1 MPPPLKKQKLSSS
14 KNPSKTSQPSEIL
27 FNPTARQDYLTGFH
41 KRKVARADR
50 ARELAQ
56 KKDKEEKVLARKQL
70 REQRKEDLSQHV
82 AEFQRELQRM
92 NEDVE
97 KAASEAGE
105 NSDAGADEAEVEV
118 QDVTAQESEYVDEDK
133 YTTVTVSAMD
143 DTPTDDELDA
153 SAARKA
159 AEAKLKAET
168 DAKELEERRKKRPWL
183 KEKPDDGKPK
193 AKKKKFRYESK
204 HERRET
210 RNKQKAK
217 NSKQAAARKGEK
229 GEKGDRK

>member
-1 MPPPLKKQKLSSS
+1 MPPPLKRQKLSSA

-92 NEDVE
+92 NDDVE
-97 KAASEAGE
+97 APGKLAEDEGTD
-105 NSDAGADEAEVEV
+105 NGEAEIEVE
-118 QDVTAQESEYVDEDK
+118 DVTAQESEYVDEDK

-153 SAARKA
+153 VAARKA

>member
-1 MPPPLKKQKLSSS
+1 MPPPLKRQKLSSS
-14 KNPSKTSQPSEIL
+14 KNPSKTLQPSEIL

-97 KAASEAGE
+97 KAASEAG
-105 NSDAGADEAEVEV
+105 DDEPGSEQGEDVQVEQV
-118 QDVTAQESEYVDEDK
+118 QESEYVDEVK

-143 DTPTDDELDA
+143 ETPTDDELDA
-153 SAARKA
+153 SAALKA
-159 AEAKLKAET
+159 SEAKLKAET
-168 DAKELEERRKKRPWL
+168 DAKELEEKRKKRPWL

-217 NSKQAAARKGEK
+217 NSKQAERRKGEK
-229 GEKGDRK
+229 GEKGERK